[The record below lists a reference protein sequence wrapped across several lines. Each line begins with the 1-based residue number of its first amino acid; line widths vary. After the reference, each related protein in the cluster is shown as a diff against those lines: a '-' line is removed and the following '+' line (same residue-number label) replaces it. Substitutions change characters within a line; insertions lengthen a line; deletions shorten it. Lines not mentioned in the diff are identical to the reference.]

1 MPKYPRWHF
10 FFRTIV
16 WPRGVRLWTV
26 RGGAVA
32 GFPPLE
38 EEVAAAVAEA
48 VAAAAAVVVE
58 EGGGVLMEA
67 AEAAATERIF
77 QCQHK
82 TLRCK

>member
-1 MPKYPRWHF
+1 MPKYPPWHF

-32 GFPPLE
+32 GFSPSE
-38 EEVAAAVAEA
+38 EEVVAAAEA
-48 VAAAAAVVVE
+48 VAAAAEVVVE

-67 AEAAATERIF
+67 AEAAATE
-77 QCQHK
+77 
-82 TLRCK
+82 